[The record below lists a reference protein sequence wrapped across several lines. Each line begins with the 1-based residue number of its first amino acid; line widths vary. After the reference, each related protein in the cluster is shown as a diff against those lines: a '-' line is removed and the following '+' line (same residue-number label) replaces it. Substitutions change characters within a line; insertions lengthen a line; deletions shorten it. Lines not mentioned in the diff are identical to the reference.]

1 MKTFLKNHPH
11 LKIVAVYTA
20 LLFLIPLFISNDYYY
35 ATLSV
40 FVINSLLIVSLM
52 IIIGYAGQISIAHG
66 AVYGIGAYVS
76 AILSTRYGLPFFL
89 AFISSALAGFFLSI
103 LIGAPSL
110 RLKGHYLAMATLGFG
125 EIIIILFQELDFLTG
140 GVNGLAGIKPAE
152 IFGYSFARLP
162 DYYALVSVTAVAIL
176 SMLALFVDS
185 RFGRALRAIKSSEVA
200 SSVLGLNPTYYKL
213 LAFAVAGSVAGACG
227 SLYAHLDRFISP
239 SSFSVSLSVMLVA
252 MVMVGGEES
261 FAGAL
266 VSALIFSFLNEYVR
280 QFQEMSQLIFG
291 AGLFIASI
299 YFRGGL
305 LPSLSRFFFKIRQ
318 STGGQVASRG

>member
-1 MKTFLKNHPH
+1 MRRFLKNHPH
-11 LKIVAVYTA
+11 LKVVAAYA
-20 LLFLIPLFISNDYYY
+20 IFLSVIPLFIFNDYYY
-35 ATLSV
+35 ATASV

-66 AVYGIGAYVS
+66 AVYGVGAYVS
-76 AILSTRYGLPFFL
+76 AILTTKYEFPFFA
-89 AFISSALAGFFLSI
+89 AFIFSAVAGFLVSI

-140 GVNGLAGIKPAE
+140 GVNGLTGIKPAG
-152 IFGYSFARLP
+152 IFGHSFVRLP
-162 DYYALVSVTAVAIL
+162 DYYALVSVIAVFIL
-176 SMLALFVDS
+176 ALLALFVDS

-239 SSFSVSLSVMLVA
+239 SSFSISLSVMLVA

-261 FAGAL
+261 FSGSL
-266 VSALIFSFLNEYVR
+266 VSALLFSLLNEYVR

-291 AGLFIASI
+291 AGLFFASV

-305 LPSLSRFFFKIRQ
+305 LPSITRFFFRIRR
-318 STGGQVASRG
+318 SAGGQVAS